1 MDSSIIQ
8 IDFVTSSLTVGLFYC
23 EPTKVDLEGNCR
35 DCRGGVLY
43 KRLQMKSCLK
53 RNNRISTRVSD
64 EGRCLSGVSGRTL
77 PKIRLYYLMTI
88 FHDKMIFTSLKYW
101 LTQNDITSSRPTPE
115 TLSLRVLKSFSV
127 SAAFYLARSLNISL
141 VLGLKSGKFCFI
153 FIFQILVSGI
163 G

>member
-1 MDSSIIQ
+1 
-8 IDFVTSSLTVGLFYC
+8 
-23 EPTKVDLEGNCR
+23 
-35 DCRGGVLY
+35 
-43 KRLQMKSCLK
+43 MKSCLK
-53 RNNRISTRVSD
+53 RNNRISARVSD

-115 TLSLRVLKSFSV
+115 TLSLHFQSFSV

-141 VLGLKSGKFCFI
+141 VLGLKSGKFCLYLYFK
-153 FIFQILVSGI
+153 FWCLVLAELLSKNWIAYRRTLVLFDHGKALWTI
-163 G
+163 NTSDGLRSPFSKHPIQGS